1 MKKIFI
7 LEDDN
12 MISSI
17 IEFNLRSSGFETVS
31 EADGE
36 VGLSRLLKESADL
49 LVLDIMLP
57 SMDGFTVLS
66 KLRERSD
73 IPVIILSARTDE
85 QDKLLGLSLMAD
97 DYMTKPF
104 SVSELIARIK
114 VNLARYEKTVDTRVS
129 YSVADI
135 TVDTQAMTVSR
146 GSQVISVSKKE
157 FEILLLLIQN
167 KGSVLTREQILEQ
180 VWGYNGYLGDLHTV
194 DVAIGRLRSKIEK
207 TPSSPE
213 IILSRRGAGYY
224 IP

>member
-17 IEFNLRSSGFETVS
+17 IDFNLKAAGYETVCEYDGASGLERLKS
-31 EADGE
+31 EG
-36 VGLSRLLKESADL
+36 ADL

-57 SMDGFTVLS
+57 SMDGFTVLE
-66 KLRERSD
+66 KLRESSD
-73 IPVIILSARTDE
+73 MPVIILSARTDE

-104 SVSELIARIK
+104 SVNELIARIK
-114 VNLARYEKTVDTRVS
+114 VNLARYEKVRAVRTV
-129 YSVADI
+129 YCAGDI
-135 TVDTQAMTVSR
+135 TVDCDKMTVTRS
-146 GSQVISVSKKE
+146 GENVPLTKKE
-157 FEILLLLIQN
+157 FEILRLLMEN
-167 KGSVLTREQILEQ
+167 RERVLSREQILEK
-180 VWGYNGYLGDLHTV
+180 VWGYSGYLGDLHTV
-194 DVAIGRLRSKIEK
+194 DVAIGRLRAKIEK

-213 IILSRRGAGYY
+213 LILSRRGAGYY